1 MEFSMALNG
10 QMGRALLNLGFLALN
25 ISFAFHLVP
34 LHTSAGI
41 GSRSQAFRDFS
52 NTFEK
57 GGTDALRG
65 VYVTN
70 TLALPV
76 VQQPAGDSNYVSSK
90 NGEATQFST
99 ASQYGNIGLLA
110 HNFLSGKSFS
120 KLIIGQEVRL
130 LFDDGHVEY
139 FVISEI
145 LRYKAL
151 EPGNPYS
158 NFQSLGIPNE
168 IISAGE
174 MFNRAYAGKHHVTF
188 QTCIAA
194 DGSSSWGRLFVLA
207 IPKSKQIRPTE
218 LNTHDLP

>member
-1 MEFSMALNG
+1 MALKG
-10 QMGRALLNLGFLALN
+10 QMGLALLNLSFLALN
-25 ISFAFHLVP
+25 ISLTFYLVP

-41 GSRSQAFRDFS
+41 GSRSQASRDFS
-52 NTFEK
+52 NMFEK
-57 GGTDALRG
+57 GGTDRLRG

-76 VQQPAGDSNYVSSK
+76 VQQPPGESNYVSSK
-90 NGEATQFST
+90 NGEATQFFT

-110 HNFLSGKSFS
+110 HNFLAGKYFS
-120 KLIIGQEVRL
+120 KLVLGQEVHL

-158 NFQSLGIPNE
+158 NFQNLSDPE
-168 IISAGE
+168 
-174 MFNRAYAGKHHVTF
+174 
-188 QTCIAA
+188 
-194 DGSSSWGRLFVLA
+194 
-207 IPKSKQIRPTE
+207 
-218 LNTHDLP
+218 